1 MRANENNEKMTRA
14 TSIHHVDF
22 ITRGVL
28 QEAHIDTILLIFD
41 LRDL

>member
-14 TSIHHVDF
+14 TSMHQVDL

-28 QEAHIDTILLIFD
+28 QEALMYPFFV
-41 LRDL
+41 